1 MKIAID
7 AMGGDYAPH
16 AVVEGAVLAV
26 EEYDY
31 DIILVGEEYSIK
43 KELQRY
49 KTLKNKIS
57 IKHASEIIGMD
68 EPPAASIRRKRD
80 SSINVAVNLVK
91 EREADAVITAGNT
104 GAAVCSATLNLRTLE
119 TIDRPGISVVLPT
132 LLNASLLIDVGA
144 NIDCKPEHLVQ
155 YAIMGDVYCRYVL
168 LKHQV
173 KIGLLSIGEEKSKG
187 TELIRITH
195 DLLSKGT
202 LNFIGNIEG
211 KDIFSGRVDVIVCD
225 GFTGNIILKV
235 LESVAETVEEL
246 FKQQLSKNIFTMLGG
261 LLSMP
266 AFRSLKR
273 KVDYAEY
280 GGAPLLGIDGIC
292 IVSHGRSNA
301 KAIKNAIRVAAEFAH
316 HDVNRHIVDAVK
328 SYY

>member
-43 KELQRY
+43 KELQRH

-235 LESVAETVEEL
+235 LESVAETVGEL

-266 AFRSLKR
+266 ALKSLKR